1 MELTKPLS
9 LWTIFQNIQSEEMS
23 TATKRRSGKA
33 TDATVDHSNEKAKVA
48 PGRIRL
54 YKPKGAI

>member
-1 MELTKPLS
+1 
-9 LWTIFQNIQSEEMS
+9 MS

-54 YKPKGAI
+54 CKSKGAI